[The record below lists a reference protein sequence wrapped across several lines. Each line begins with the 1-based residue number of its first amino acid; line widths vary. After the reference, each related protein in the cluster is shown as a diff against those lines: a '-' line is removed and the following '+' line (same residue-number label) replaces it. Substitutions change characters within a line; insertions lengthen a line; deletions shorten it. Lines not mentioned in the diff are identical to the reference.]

1 MIYSLNG
8 TLIHSEP
15 GFVVVECAGVGYQC
29 MVTMNTLRSLPRI
42 GERVMLYTK
51 MLVREDAV
59 ELCGFAATDEMN
71 CFKLLTS
78 VSGVGT
84 KVALAILSELR
95 PEQVALAVSLGDSKM
110 LTKASG
116 VGNKLAQRIILEMK
130 DKIKKL
136 GVPADSSVSGAPAAT
151 VPSASSNLAQAV
163 GALAVLG
170 YTPDEVLP
178 FMNNVDPALPVE
190 QIISLTLKAIGK
202 Q

>member
-1 MIYSLNG
+1 
-8 TLIHSEP
+8 
-15 GFVVVECAGVGYQC
+15 
-29 MVTMNTLRSLPRI
+29 
-42 GERVMLYTK
+42 
-51 MLVREDAV
+51 
-59 ELCGFAATDEMN
+59 MN

-136 GVPADSSVSGAPAAT
+136 GAPPESAMTGTPAAA
-151 VPSASSNLAQAV
+151 VPSASSNIAQAV
-163 GALAVLG
+163 GALTVLG

-178 FMNNVDPALPVE
+178 FMNGIDPDLPVE

-202 Q
+202 QS